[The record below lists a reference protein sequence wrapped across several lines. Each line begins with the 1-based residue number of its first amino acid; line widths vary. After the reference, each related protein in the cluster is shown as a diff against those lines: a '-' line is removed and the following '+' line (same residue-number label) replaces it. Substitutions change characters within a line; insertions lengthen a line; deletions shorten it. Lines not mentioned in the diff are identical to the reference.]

1 MNGIAAIVLLVCF
14 IVLVR
19 RWNRWG
25 GTGNHQ
31 QMPGPPGT
39 FLLGHITQLLR
50 PDFHRV
56 LTAWSVQYGG
66 VYRISILGLPGVV
79 VSEPRAVARVLG
91 RDLKD
96 VPKHISSYKQLNL
109 LWGSAE
115 QYSIFTGLSTDT
127 WRLVR
132 KAVSPCFSSQNIRYS
147 YSPLSTPPCRAVSCQ
162 NCCEPQRCF
171 WQGQV

>member
-1 MNGIAAIVLLVCF
+1 M
-14 IVLVR
+14 
-19 RWNRWG
+19 
-25 GTGNHQ
+25 
-31 QMPGPPGT
+31 
-39 FLLGHITQLLR
+39 QLLR

-56 LTAWSVQYGG
+56 LTAWSKQYGG

-91 RDLKD
+91 RDGALKE
-96 VPKHISSYKQLNL
+96 VPKHLSSYGQLNL

-147 YSPLSTPPCRAVSCQ
+147 CSARSTPPYPALNSKML
-162 NCCEPQRCF
+162 
-171 WQGQV
+171 